1 MLKNHYQT
9 LGVSETS
16 THDDIRKAYRKLAT
30 KYHPD
35 KNGGSSEAEDKF
47 KEIAEAY
54 ETLGNEDKRTTY
66 DNSRKFG
73 DSRNA
78 DFFGNFGSFR
88 DFSFGGNRSHDFRNL
103 TIMVDKWAT
112 IKELMDGAVFDIQ
125 YIVNK
130 TISGSAKSENKQ
142 VRVKIDLA
150 NESYPIS
157 FDNGRYLITLKVRGG
172 GSGQEIED
180 FDYLGKKRNSVVT
193 GDLIVRINIDMLGL
207 TLDQSDII
215 QDFELSLHDI
225 LFTEE
230 VILESP
236 MGKKY
241 RIKSFNRDT
250 LNNITVKIPN
260 QGLLSAFGHKGSYVF
275 KILVKKPNFSNISEE
290 NLQILKDLL
299 IDVNK

>member
-1 MLKNHYQT
+1 MKNHYQT

-35 KNGGSSEAEDKF
+35 KNSGSSDAEDKF
-47 KEIAEAY
+47 KEVAAAY
-54 ETLGNEDKRTTY
+54 ETLGNEDKRKAY
-66 DNSRKFG
+66 DH
-73 DSRNA
+73 SRNFKGSA
-78 DFFGNFGSFR
+78 NTEFFGNFGSFR
-88 DFSFGGNRSHDFRNL
+88 DFSFGGSRVQDFRNL
-103 TIMVDKWAT
+103 TIHIDKWAT
-112 IKELMDGAVFDIQ
+112 IKELMDGAVFDIP

-130 TISGSAKSENKQ
+130 TISGSTKAENKQ

-157 FDNGRYLITLKVRGG
+157 FDNGRYLITLKIRGG
-172 GSGQEIED
+172 GSSQEIED
-180 FDYLGKKRNSVVT
+180 FDYSGKKRNTVVT

-207 TLDQSDII
+207 DIDQSDII
-215 QDFELSLHDI
+215 QEFELSLHDI

-250 LNNITVKIPN
+250 LSNITVKIPN
-260 QGLLSAFGHKGSYVF
+260 QGLISALGNKGSYVF
-275 KILVKKPNFSNISEE
+275 KILVKKPNFLNISEE

>member
-1 MLKNHYQT
+1 LKNHYQT
-9 LGVSETS
+9 LGVLETS

-35 KNGGSSEAEDKF
+35 KNSGSSEAEDKF
-47 KEIAEAY
+47 KEVAAAY
-54 ETLGNEDKRTTY
+54 ETLGNEDKRKAY
-66 DNSRKFG
+66 DHSRNFKG
-73 DSRNA
+73 SANA

-88 DFSFGGNRSHDFRNL
+88 DFSFGGSRVHDFKNL
-103 TIMVDKWAT
+103 TIPIDKWAT
-112 IKELMDGAVFDIQ
+112 IKELMDGAIFDIP

-130 TISGSAKSENKQ
+130 TISGSTKAENKQ

-157 FDNGRYLITLKVRGG
+157 FDNGRYLITLKIRGG
-172 GSGQEIED
+172 GSSQEIED
-180 FDYLGKKRNSVVT
+180 FDYSGKKRNTVVT

-207 TLDQSDII
+207 AIDQSDII
-215 QDFELSLHDI
+215 QEFELSLHDI

-241 RIKSFNRDT
+241 RIKSFNRDN
-250 LNNITVKIPN
+250 LSNITVKIPN
-260 QGLLSAFGHKGSYVF
+260 QGLISAFGNTGSYVF
-275 KILVKKPNFSNISEE
+275 KILVKKPNFLNISEE

>member
-1 MLKNHYQT
+1 LKNHYET
-9 LGVSETS
+9 LGVLETS

-35 KNGGSSEAEDKF
+35 KNSGSSEAEDKF

-54 ETLGNEDKRTTY
+54 ETIGNEDKRKAY
-66 DNSRKFG
+66 DNSRKFNG
-73 DSRNA
+73 SANA

-88 DFSFGGNRSHDFRNL
+88 DFSFGGNRPHDFRNL
-103 TIMVDKWAT
+103 TITVDKWAT
-112 IKELMDGAVFDIQ
+112 IKELMDGASFDIQ

-142 VRVKIDLA
+142 VRVKIDLT
-150 NESYPIS
+150 NESYPIT

-172 GSGQEIED
+172 GSSQEIEE
-180 FDYLGKKRNSVVT
+180 FDYFSKKRNAVVT

-207 TLDQSDII
+207 TIDQSDII

-250 LNNITVKIPN
+250 LSNITVKIPS
-260 QGLLSAFGHKGSYVF
+260 QGLLSAFGHKGNYVF